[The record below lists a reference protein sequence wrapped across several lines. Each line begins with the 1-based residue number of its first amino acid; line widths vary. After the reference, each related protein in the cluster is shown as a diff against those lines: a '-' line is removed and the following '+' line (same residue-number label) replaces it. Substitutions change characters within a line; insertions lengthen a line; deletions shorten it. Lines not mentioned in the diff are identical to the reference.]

1 LVGMTI
7 KDGNKTKK
15 QLLEEV
21 QELQRRIAE
30 LEASRSQSS
39 SDEEIVRIFR
49 SSTPIGLFILQD
61 GKFQFVN
68 DNFRAVTAG
77 GPAELLNTESMNL
90 VLPEDR
96 EMVRENAI
104 KMLKGQS
111 LTPYKYRIMT
121 RTGQVRWLLEGV
133 SSIQYKGRRAV
144 LGHSMDITE
153 RELAQEKLE
162 EAYEKERKT
171 RQELEA
177 EVQRR
182 VEFTRALV
190 HELKT
195 PLTPIMS
202 SSELLV
208 SGLKEE
214 PWLSVARNILR
225 GAGNLNRRIDELL
238 DLARGEIGM
247 LRLRPL
253 RVNILNLLRNIA
265 DEMSVVASTNGQI
278 LKAELP
284 DSLPTIWGDED
295 RLRQVVLNLLIN
307 ATKFTPEGGT
317 ITLRAKQMNG
327 SIIVEVQDTGRGI
340 PEEEQRRLFV
350 AYHRQLSDLEHLSG
364 LGLGLALSKNL
375 VELHGGKI
383 WVQSHEGKGSTF
395 FFSVPIAPPGQE
407 PDSGQISV
415 TEVGD
420 NEGTRS

>member
-1 LVGMTI
+1 LTGMTI
-7 KDGNKTKK
+7 KDESKTKG
-15 QLLEEV
+15 QLLKEV
-21 QELQRRIAE
+21 QELRQHLIDM
-30 LEASRSQSS
+30 EAAQSRLS

-68 DNFRAVTAG
+68 ENFRAVTAG
-77 GPAELLNTESMNL
+77 GPSELLNTESMNL

-111 LTPYKYRIMT
+111 VAPYKYRIMT
-121 RTGQVRWLLEGV
+121 RTGQIRWLLEGV

-171 RQELEA
+171 RQELET

-208 SGLKEE
+208 SGLTEE
-214 PWLSVARNILR
+214 PWLSVAKNIQR
-225 GAGNLNRRIDELL
+225 GAANLNRRIDELL

-253 RVNILNLLRNIA
+253 RVNILNLLSNIA
-265 DEMSVVASTNGQI
+265 DEMSIVASSSGQI
-278 LKAELP
+278 LKSELP
-284 DSLPTIWGDED
+284 GSLPMIWGDED

-307 ATKFTPEGGT
+307 ASKFTPEGGT
-317 ITLRAKQMNG
+317 IILRARQANG
-327 SIIVEVQDTGRGI
+327 FIIVEVQDTGRGI
-340 PEEEQRRLFV
+340 SEEEQSRLFI
-350 AYHRQLSDLEHLSG
+350 AYHRQISDLEHLSG

-383 WVQSHEGKGSTF
+383 WVKSQEGKGSTF
-395 FFSVPIAPPGQE
+395 SFSLPVAPPGE
-407 PDSGQISV
+407 
-415 TEVGD
+415 EA
-420 NEGTRS
+420 EAR

>member
-1 LVGMTI
+1 MTI
-7 KDGNKTKK
+7 KDESKTKT
-15 QLLEEV
+15 QLLKEV
-21 QELQRRIAE
+21 QELRQRLIDM
-30 LEASRSQSS
+30 EAVRSQSS

-68 DNFRAVTAG
+68 ENFRAVTAG
-77 GPAELLNTESMNL
+77 GPSELLNTESMNL

-111 LTPYKYRIMT
+111 VAPYKYRIMT

-133 SSIQYKGRRAV
+133 SSIQYHGKRAV

-162 EAYEKERKT
+162 EAYEKERRT
-171 RQELEA
+171 RQELET

-208 SGLKEE
+208 SGLTEE
-214 PWLSVARNILR
+214 PWLSVAKNIQR
-225 GAGNLNRRIDELL
+225 GAANLNRRIDELL

-247 LRLRPL
+247 LHLRPL

-265 DEMSVVASTNGQI
+265 DEMSVVASSSGQI
-278 LKAELP
+278 LKSELP
-284 DSLPTIWGDED
+284 DSLSTVWGDED

-307 ATKFTPEGGT
+307 ASKFTPEGGT
-317 ITLRAKQMNG
+317 IILRARQANG
-327 SIIVEVQDTGRGI
+327 FIIVEVQDTGRGI
-340 PEEEQRRLFV
+340 SEEEQNRLFI
-350 AYHRQLSDLEHLSG
+350 AYHRQISDLEHLSG

-383 WVQSHEGKGSTF
+383 WVKSQEGKGSTF
-395 FFSVPIAPPGQE
+395 SFSIPVAPPGE
-407 PDSGQISV
+407 GAEARQIAVS
-415 TEVGD
+415 
-420 NEGTRS
+420 EG

>member
-1 LVGMTI
+1 LTSMTI
-7 KDGNKTKK
+7 KDESKTKT
-15 QLLEEV
+15 QLLKEV
-21 QELQRRIAE
+21 QELRQRLIDM
-30 LEASRSQSS
+30 EAVRSQSS

-68 DNFRAVTAG
+68 ENFRAVTAG
-77 GPAELLNTESMNL
+77 GPSELLNTESMNL

-111 LTPYKYRIMT
+111 VAPYKYRIMT

-133 SSIQYKGRRAV
+133 SSIQYHGKRAV

-162 EAYEKERKT
+162 EAYEKERRT
-171 RQELEA
+171 RQELET

-208 SGLKEE
+208 SGLTEE
-214 PWLSVARNILR
+214 PWLSVAKNIQR
-225 GAGNLNRRIDELL
+225 GAANLNRRIDELL

-247 LRLRPL
+247 LHLRPL

-265 DEMSVVASTNGQI
+265 DEMSVVASSSGQI
-278 LKAELP
+278 LKSELP
-284 DSLPTIWGDED
+284 DSLSTVWGDED

-307 ATKFTPEGGT
+307 ASKFTPEGGT
-317 ITLRAKQMNG
+317 IILRARQANG
-327 SIIVEVQDTGRGI
+327 FIIVEVQDTGRGI
-340 PEEEQRRLFV
+340 SEEEQNRLFI
-350 AYHRQLSDLEHLSG
+350 AYHRQISDLEHLSG

-383 WVQSHEGKGSTF
+383 WVKSQEGKGSTF
-395 FFSVPIAPPGQE
+395 SFSIPVAPPGE
-407 PDSGQISV
+407 GAEARQIAVS
-415 TEVGD
+415 
-420 NEGTRS
+420 EG

>member
-1 LVGMTI
+1 MTT
-7 KDGNKTKK
+7 KDEGKTKA
-15 QLLEEV
+15 QLVKEL
-21 QELQRRIAE
+21 QELRQRLAE
-30 LEASRSQSS
+30 LEASRNQSS

-61 GKFQFVN
+61 GKFKFVN

-77 GPAELLNTESMNL
+77 GPEGLLDTESMNL

-111 LTPYKYRIMT
+111 LAPYKYRILT

-133 SSIQYKGRRAV
+133 SSIQYKGKRAV

-208 SGLKEE
+208 GGLKEE
-214 PWLSVARNILR
+214 PWLSVARNIHR

-247 LRLRPL
+247 LRLKPVRVDIL
-253 RVNILNLLRNIA
+253 RLLRNIA
-265 DEMSVVASTNGQI
+265 DEMSVVVASNGQN
-278 LKAELP
+278 LKVELSE
-284 DSLPTIWGDED
+284 SLPTIWGDED

-317 ITLRAKQMNG
+317 ITLRASASNG
-327 SIIVEVQDTGRGI
+327 SIIVEVKDTGRGI
-340 PEEEQRRLFV
+340 PEEEQSRLFV

-364 LGLGLALSKNL
+364 LGLGLALAKNL

-383 WVQSHEGKGSTF
+383 WVKSREGKGSTF
-395 FFSVPIAPPGQE
+395 SFSLPVAPPGPAAE
-407 PDSGQISV
+407 PQQTGI
-415 TEVGD
+415 TEED
-420 NEGTRS
+420 DYESSRR

>member
-1 LVGMTI
+1 MAI
-7 KDGNKTKK
+7 KTGNKTKT
-15 QLLEEV
+15 QLRKEI
-21 QELQRRIAE
+21 QELQARISE

-61 GKFQFVN
+61 GKFKFVN
-68 DNFRAVTAG
+68 ENFRAVTAG
-77 GPAELLNTESMNL
+77 GPEELLDTQSMKL

-111 LTPYKYRIMT
+111 FTPYKYRILT

-133 SSIQYKGRRAV
+133 SSIMYQGRRAV

-153 RELAQEKLE
+153 RELAQERLE

-171 RQELEA
+171 REELEA

-208 SGLKEE
+208 VGLKEE
-214 PWLSVARNILR
+214 PWLSVAKNIQR
-225 GAGNLNRRIDELL
+225 GAANLNRRIDELL
-238 DLARGEIGM
+238 DLARGEIGT
-247 LRLRPL
+247 LRLR
-253 RVNILNLLRNIA
+253 RVHMDLLRLLHNIA
-265 DEMSVVASTNGQI
+265 DEMQVVAATNGQI
-278 LKAELP
+278 LRTELP
-284 DSLPTIWGDED
+284 EFLPAVWGDED

-307 ATKFTPEGGT
+307 AIKFTPERGT
-317 ITLRAKQMNG
+317 ITLRASENKEF
-327 SIIVEVQDTGRGI
+327 IVVEVQDTGRGI
-340 PEEEQRRLFV
+340 PKEEQARLFV

-364 LGLGLALSKNL
+364 LGLGLALAKNL

-383 WVQSHEGKGSTF
+383 WVKSKEGKGSTF
-395 FFSVPIAPPGQE
+395 FFSLPLAPPGE
-407 PDSGQISV
+407 DSETKEIEI
-415 TEVGD
+415 TEGKAD
-420 NEGTRS
+420 ESTRR

>member
-1 LVGMTI
+1 MATR
-7 KDGNKTKK
+7 DEEKTKA
-15 QLLEEV
+15 QLLK
-21 QELQRRIAE
+21 ELHELRERIKE

-61 GKFQFVN
+61 GKFKFVN
-68 DNFRAVTAG
+68 ENFRAVTAG
-77 GPAELLNTESMNL
+77 GPEELLDTHSMKL

-111 LTPYKYRIMT
+111 FTPYKYRILT
-121 RTGQVRWLLEGV
+121 RNGQIRWLLEGV
-133 SSIQYKGRRAV
+133 SSIMYQGRQAV

-214 PWLSVARNILR
+214 PWLSVASNIHR
-225 GAGNLNRRIDELL
+225 GAANLNRRIDELL
-238 DLARGEIGM
+238 DLARGEIGL
-247 LRLRPL
+247 LRLRPVRVDIL
-253 RVNILNLLRNIA
+253 RLLHNVG
-265 DEMSVVASTNGQI
+265 DEMSVVAASNGQV
-278 LKAELP
+278 LKTELP
-284 DSLPTIWGDED
+284 ESLPTIWGDED
-295 RLRQVVLNLLIN
+295 RLRQVALNLLIN
-307 ATKFTPEGGT
+307 AIKFTPEHGT
-317 ITLRAKQMNG
+317 ITLRAREANG
-327 SIIVEVQDTGRGI
+327 SIIVEVHDTGRGI
-340 PEEEQRRLFV
+340 PEEEQNRLFV

-364 LGLGLALSKNL
+364 LGLGLALAKNL

-383 WVQSHEGKGSTF
+383 WVRSQQGKGSTF
-395 FFSVPIAPPGQE
+395 FFSLPIAPPGPEME
-407 PDSGQISV
+407 PKEVETAEVESDESISH
-415 TEVGD
+415 
-420 NEGTRS
+420 